1 MIIRIAETPSE
12 LNQAYQVRMDV
23 FVKEQHVPVELE
35 MDEHDKEA
43 IHFVGYVDNTP
54 VAASRLRFVD
64 TYGKLERICVRA
76 EQRGQSFGKQIILR
90 MEEQLKENG
99 ESVKLH
105 LAQVQRLYADIDK
118 EEFETKMKELRA
130 AVNTLIER
138 EEKDLI
144 PCMNNKDYDLDSLGA
159 EVAKLRAGESI
170 EPVKLRKRA

>member
-1 MIIRIAETPSE
+1 MSE
-12 LNQAYQVRMDV
+12 
-23 FVKEQHVPVELE
+23 
-35 MDEHDKEA
+35 DESL
-43 IHFVGYVDNTP
+43 V
-54 VAASRLRFVD
+54 
-64 TYGKLERICVRA
+64 
-76 EQRGQSFGKQIILR
+76 
-90 MEEQLKENG
+90 EQLKENG

-130 AVNTLIER
+130 AVNALIDR

-144 PCMNNKDYDLDSLGA
+144 PCMSNEEYDLDSLGE